1 MHHSKFCR
9 GWQTWVIQVISS
21 VHSALPVEPQL
32 RTFRC
37 VAAPLGHQPADPR
50 RGPSPC
56 RRTSPSCRSCCGG
69 RKLGARRSRRE
80 MVVLSFSQKGI
91 CDETRRSDV
100 GRIGSTC
107 QAAARMCDCLDGIY
121 KSTGS
126 TDPNWVAASG
136 NMELQKLIR
145 YSEKI
150 AGWRWTDPQIDWSG
164 VKVLAGQRRVVV
176 WLSEVDS
183 Y

>member
-1 MHHSKFCR
+1 VQKEFAMKRAEAMLEELVRHVRPPR
-9 GWQTWVIQVISS
+9 GCAI
-21 VHSALPVEPQL
+21 
-32 RTFRC
+32 
-37 VAAPLGHQPADPR
+37 
-50 RGPSPC
+50 
-56 RRTSPSCRSCCGG
+56 
-69 RKLGARRSRRE
+69 
-80 MVVLSFSQKGI
+80 VLT
-91 CDETRRSDV
+91 E
-100 GRIGSTC
+100 
-107 QAAARMCDCLDGIY
+107 Y

-164 VKVLAGQRRVVV
+164 VKVLAGQRRVVL